1 MRVLNQTE
9 KQEGMRENE
18 LGEGVD
24 NLTSVDSNGK
34 NTRSDEQTQTQVFL
48 LSTYLRT
55 SDSKSKFDALLS
67 IGERKALARNT
78 QGLEKTKS
86 YSYLV

>member
-1 MRVLNQTE
+1 MRVLNETE
-9 KQEGMRENE
+9 KQESMREYE

-24 NLTSVDSNGK
+24 NLTSVDTEEWENGKK
-34 NTRSDEQTQTQVFL
+34 NTRSDAQTQAKVVL

-55 SDSKSKFDALLS
+55 SDSKSKLCGPLS

-78 QGLEKTKS
+78 QGLE
-86 YSYLV
+86 